1 MLFLIFIFPR
11 QFSQANDYFPMHIL
25 IFSGIFLFSHVN
37 DYFPTPINYILKV
50 GSKTYRERLNIAGTI
65 HSFQR
70 DTDETLARIKEKL
83 GKNLPKLYGKE

>member
-1 MLFLIFIFPR
+1 M
-11 QFSQANDYFPMHIL
+11 
-25 IFSGIFLFSHVN
+25 
-37 DYFPTPINYILKV
+37 NYILKV

-83 GKNLPKLYGKE
+83 GKNLPKFYGKE